1 MKHPDKEVML
11 KAIALAKKKRS
22 VACFIVKGDKV
33 IARAVTTVHYVNL
46 PTRHA
51 EINAIEKACKKL
63 GSLYLKGCWLYST
76 FEPCPMCAAACVWAK
91 LKGVVFGANMSDR
104 TKNFDQ
110 RVLISCESVLKQG
123 SPKLRLYKNFLRKE
137 CKKVMF

>member
-1 MKHPDKEVML
+1 MNENLFKRFLFFVFFMKHPDKVVMR
-11 KAIALAKKKRS
+11 KVIGLAEKKS
-22 VACFIVKGDKV
+22 AVACFIVKGDEV
-33 IARAVTTVHYVNL
+33 IARAVTTVHEANL

-63 GSLYLKGCWLYST
+63 RSVYLKDCWLYST

-110 RVLISCESVLKQG
+110 RVLISCKDVFKHS
-123 SPKLRLYKNFLRKE
+123 SPK
-137 CKKVMF
+137 